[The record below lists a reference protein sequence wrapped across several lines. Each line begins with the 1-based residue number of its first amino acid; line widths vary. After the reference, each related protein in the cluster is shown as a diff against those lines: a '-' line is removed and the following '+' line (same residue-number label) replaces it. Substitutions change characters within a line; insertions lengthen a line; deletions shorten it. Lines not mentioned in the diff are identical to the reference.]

1 MPKQLITS
9 DELPPPGGPYSPGLV
24 VGDWIF
30 LAGQGGS
37 GDDVG
42 EQTEQVFRKIE
53 TLLAGAGAS
62 LENVVSCLVHL
73 ADLEDLAA
81 FNAVYERQFPGIKP
95 VRTTVRAD
103 LIGGIK
109 VEITVIAKT

>member
-1 MPKQLITS
+1 MTKQLITS

-24 VGDWIF
+24 VGDFIF

-37 GDDVG
+37 GEDVVQ
-42 EQTEQVFRKIE
+42 QTEETFRKIE
-53 TLLAGAGAS
+53 TLLSAAGAS

-73 ADLEDLAA
+73 ADLADLSA
-81 FNAVYERQFPGIKP
+81 FNVVYERHFPGIKP

-103 LIGGIK
+103 LIGEIK